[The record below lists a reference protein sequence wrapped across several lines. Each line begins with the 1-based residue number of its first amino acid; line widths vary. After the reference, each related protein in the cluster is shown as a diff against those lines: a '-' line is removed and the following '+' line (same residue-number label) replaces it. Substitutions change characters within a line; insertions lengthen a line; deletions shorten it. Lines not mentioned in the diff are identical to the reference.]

1 MKTKEVLLS
10 LLFLAGVCMG
20 AWSQTVVSTLE
31 QDADGYYRIGTV
43 DDWQAFATLVVT
55 NSTAN
60 ARMTADID
68 LGECQAMLGD
78 CEHEGS
84 PTYAY
89 QGTFDGQGHTLTVHY
104 TGTSQTAP
112 FAMLQKATIRNIH
125 VDGTIN
131 NTSGSQPA
139 VIARVVYGTTTVE
152 NVWSSVI
159 TTDSRTDWDEAAAF
173 VGCVDGY
180 KSGHL
185 VMRDCLFTGTVNSS
199 GSYNGCF
206 VGYINSGGSA
216 TVSSCLSLGT
226 FNYTGGSY
234 DVARGT
240 YTNCFVKQWP
250 GTIPASMQITDEQ
263 LASGEI
269 AYKLQAGRGKMFW
282 GQTIGEDAVPV
293 MTSDESK
300 RVYRTASGF
309 SNNPE
314 EAMLQTDDEGYYLLG
329 SLDALQAYAAM
340 VNDGFSYV
348 DARMTA
354 DIDLGEAQT
363 MIGSSAH
370 PFGGVFDGQGHT
382 LTVNYV
388 SSDTRVAPFWY
399 ITGATIRNL
408 HTAGTMQISGNS
420 ANSGGGIAGFAQ
432 GINTIEHCHSSVN
445 IAATGGSDSF
455 GGIVGVNYRGTLTI
469 KDCIFDGSIVT
480 SAKVHNGGFVGYT
493 DNGTTTATNCLL
505 TATFDCGTGSN
516 TVTFL
521 RYSGTV
527 TNCFYLNGLGVLQG
541 TQITNEQ
548 LASGEIAYKLQAGR
562 GKLFWGQTI
571 GVDSQPV
578 LTNDESKRVYRTLEG
593 FSNTPEEGELQIDD
607 DGYYLLGN
615 ASDWKRFALL
625 IDDGFSNVNAKMTA
639 DIDLGDDQTMI
650 GNGHYNNVSYR
661 KYFSGIFDGQG
672 HTLTVHYVTDEAV
685 QKMYTDAGI
694 PTPSPGYYG
703 FAPFVYVWGG
713 TIRNLHTAG
722 TITAT
727 HEGVAGIVGW
737 TNGSTLIER
746 CHSSVDIT
754 YTNGARGAAGLT
766 YNSYNDNHVLTIND
780 CIYDGTLTAGTNKT
794 GSSGFVVYSWAGITN
809 ISNSLLTATFANG
822 MGSSDCAT
830 FVRNKTGNISNSYFL
845 NPLGTIQGN
854 QITADE
860 LANGKV
866 AFYLQNGRTDLF
878 WGQAIGTDPQPVL
891 TNDESKRVYRSADGY
906 TNNPAEAIEDQ
917 SIVPLLYTRN
927 SNNELTIT
935 GFDPGFTP
943 PANYQLVIPDDIDGA
958 PVVAIADAAFRQKTN
973 FTSLYI
979 GKNVASIGTNA
990 FRQCTALTAVVIPK
1004 SVTSMGTSVFEDCTS
1019 LTSAAFEDGFTMN
1032 YIPDWTFYNT
1042 RFTSFTIPASVQ
1054 TINKGAF
1061 SYNTAL
1067 AAIDFPATVTKLGEE
1082 AFRNCSAL
1090 SVVTIPATITAMDRN
1105 VFWNSGVETADVSCA
1120 VLGQGAF
1127 YQCAKLESVT
1137 LNEGVTNIGVGAF
1150 HGCTK
1155 LPAVTISTTVTV
1167 LQENAFRECTLLG
1180 TVNFTEGSQLTT
1192 IGPTAFYVDTALP
1205 DIDIPATVTTIGNS
1219 AFRNCSKLVTVNIPA
1234 NTQLTTIGSYAFADC
1249 ALLPTFTIPNT
1260 VTTLAD
1266 RAFYNC
1272 PKLQTVTFSNQLTA
1286 IQDETFRKCTLLD
1299 NVTIPKS
1306 VTHLGSGAF
1315 RECTSLV
1322 SIVIPN
1328 TITTMG
1334 TSLFEDCTGLTSVT
1348 YEDGFTMNY
1357 IPDWTFYNTRFTSFT
1372 IPASVQTINK
1382 GAFSYNTALAAI
1394 DFPATVT
1401 KLGEEAFRNCSALSA
1416 VTIPATITAMDRNVF
1431 WNSGVETADV
1441 SCAVLAQGAFYQ
1453 CAKLESVTLNEG
1465 VTSIGVGAFHGCSIL
1480 PEVTIPKTVTV
1491 LSENAFRECP
1501 LLETV
1506 TFENGI
1512 QLESIG
1518 NHAFRS
1524 CAKLNNVVLPG
1535 SLRLVGEWAFSYCT
1549 ALENLTVEEGVA
1561 VISRDAF
1568 QYSGMKN
1575 VVLPSTLDF
1584 IGVNLFYQCN
1594 QLETLDLS
1602 KCVNVWELYSYT
1614 ALRGGSYNITY
1625 GVPAT
1630 TTIIMP
1636 PYTQATLGANDEE
1649 ATIDFNLTK
1658 DEEDY
1663 YLIDTA
1669 DDWDKFVAYSRA
1681 YPNVNGRIT
1690 ADLDLTT
1697 HQGKLGVGNGESNY
1711 ITYQGT
1717 LDGQGHTLTISYKNG
1732 KEFTGGLLAYVENA
1746 TVKNLHVQGA
1756 VNVYYRVI
1764 GGIVGFVK
1772 PGATLTMQDCESD
1785 IDFTVTPTT
1794 TNMHVAGFIGQG
1806 KTGIITLTD
1815 CLYNG
1820 TITGVSSF
1828 RYAAPF
1834 MGWMESAGRIT
1845 YNDCLNNGTFVNTDK
1860 NYTYALGATQS
1871 NGQSTAA
1878 VCYFK
1883 AGNITNNESLATA
1896 TTAEQLASGMITYR
1910 LQGSR
1915 EEQHWGQKIGTDPA
1929 PRLTNEDGTR
1939 VYRGQTY
1946 TNEYVEYAGLQKDA
1960 DDYYLI
1966 AGTADWEEFCLLIE
1980 DFPLSNARMTADVE
1994 VADNSLIGTSTMP
2007 YSGIFDGQGHTL
2019 TVNYTSMDNYC
2030 APFNYI
2036 NGATIQNLHT
2046 TGQITIGGRFGG
2058 GIVASSKGT
2067 STMQN
2072 CWSSVNIVSSYNG
2085 DATHGGLV
2093 AYQEN
2098 GDLTINNCLFDGSI
2112 VGEQSYRCGGLVG
2125 YRSST
2130 LTLSNSL
2137 CVPTSIMVNEY
2148 DCGTLIRNGG
2158 GTVTNCYFTQSL
2170 NNRDQGT
2177 RVTDEQLASG
2187 YVTYK
2192 LQNKSDELVWAQTIG
2207 TDEHPQLV
2215 VFNPT
2220 ALRVY
2225 RALEG
2230 FSNDPDQAA
2239 LSQDTDG
2246 YYLIGTVNDWKML
2259 AMLVEDDEVDAKARM
2274 TADINLGDDQT
2285 MIGSGIINDNNAIG
2299 VICYQGIF
2307 DGQGHTLTVN
2317 YTATENVVAPFR
2329 YIKDATIKNLR
2340 VRGTIATAYKN
2351 AGGIVGYCVGQ
2362 QIHSYIVNC
2371 ISSVNIVSSFV
2382 NKGDAF
2388 YDASHHGGI
2397 ISGILYYGQLHI
2409 DDCIF
2414 NGSISGET
2422 KGVTWGG
2429 MVGFPDG
2436 TVTLTNCLQAGT
2448 FDCSGVTSGSNGSGT
2463 FSTKFGNGY
2472 ASFVN
2477 VVNCHYLNQLGNAQG
2492 TKATAETLA
2501 DGTVTA
2507 ALQAGRAEEIWTQYA
2522 SMPMLKLFAAD
2533 YIPGDANGDGEV
2545 NISDAVAIVNYIL
2558 GNPSLG
2564 FNAAAA
2570 DMNGDGKVTISDAVG
2585 VVNMVLNQ

>member
-1 MKTKEVLLS
+1 MTKRRS
-10 LLFLAGVCMG
+10 TMLLFLVGILTGTWA
-20 AWSQTVVSTLE
+20 QTLV
-31 QDADGYYRIGTV
+31 QDADGYYQIGTAA
-43 DDWQAFATLVVT
+43 DWRAFATLVVT
-55 NSTAN
+55 NPTAN

-78 CEHEGS
+78 SEHEDN

-112 FAMLQKATIRNIH
+112 FAMLKAATIRNIH

-131 NTSGSQPA
+131 NTSGSQPS

-159 TTDSRTDWDEAAAF
+159 TTDTRTGWDEAAAF

-234 DVARGT
+234 DIARGT
-240 YTNCFVKQWP
+240 YSNCFVKQWP
-250 GTIPASMQITDEQ
+250 GTIPASMQATDEK

-269 AYKLQAGRGKMFW
+269 AYKLQAGRGQMFW
-282 GQTIGEDAVPV
+282 GQTIGEDPLPV

-300 RVYRTASGF
+300 RVYRTPDGF
-309 SNNPE
+309 SNNPDD
-314 EAMLQTDDEGYYLLG
+314 AMLQTDADGYYKIG
-329 SLDALQAYAAM
+329 SVDDWRAFATM
-340 VNDGFSYV
+340 VDEGFSYV

-354 DIDLGEAQT
+354 DIDLGDCQT

-388 SSDTRVAPFWY
+388 STDIRIAPFWY

-408 HTAGTMQISGNS
+408 HTAGTMQISGS
-420 ANSGGGIAGFAQ
+420 AGNSGGGIAGYAQ
-432 GINTIEHCHSSVN
+432 GVNTIEHCHSSVK
-445 IAATGGSDSF
+445 ITATGSGDTF

-469 KDCIFDGSIVT
+469 NDCIFDGSIVT
-480 SAKVHNGGFVGYT
+480 EAKMHNGGFVGYT

-505 TATFDCGTGSN
+505 TAVFDCGTGSN

-527 TNCFYLNGLGVLQG
+527 TNCFYLNGIGVLQG
-541 TQITNEQ
+541 TQITDAQ

-562 GKLFWGQTI
+562 GKMFWGQTI
-571 GVDSQPV
+571 GFDPQPV
-578 LTNDESKRVYRTLEG
+578 LTSDESKRVYRTMEG
-593 FSNTPEEGELQIDD
+593 FSNTPDEGELQIDN
-607 DGYYLLGN
+607 DGYYLLGSAN
-615 ASDWKRFALL
+615 DWKRFAML
-625 IDDGFSNVNAKMTA
+625 IDDGFANVNARMTD
-639 DIDLGDDQTMI
+639 DIDLGDDQTMV
-650 GNGHYNNVSYR
+650 GNGHYSNVSYR

-672 HTLTVHYVTDEAV
+672 HTLTVHYVTDEAA
-685 QKMYTDAGI
+685 QKMYTDLNI
-694 PTPSPGYYG
+694 PLPSPGYYG

-737 TNGSTLIER
+737 TNGNTLIER

-794 GSSGFVVYSWAGITN
+794 GSSGFVVYSWAGVTN

-845 NPLGTIQGN
+845 NALGTIQGN

-866 AFYLQNGRTDLF
+866 AFYLQNGRSDLF
-878 WGQAIGTDPQPVL
+878 WGQTIGVDPQPVL
-891 TNDESKRVYRSADGY
+891 TSDESKRVYRSAEGY

-958 PVVAIADAAFRQKTN
+958 PVVAIADAAFRQKSN

-1004 SVTSMGTSVFEDCTS
+1004 SVTSMGTSIFEDCTG

-1067 AAIDFPATVTKLGEE
+1067 ASIDFPATVTKLGEE

-1090 SVVTIPATITAMDRN
+1090 SAVTIPATITAMDRN

-1120 VLGQGAF
+1120 VLAQGAF
-1127 YQCAKLESVT
+1127 YQCTKLESVT
-1137 LNEGVTNIGVGAF
+1137 IHEGVTTIGVGAF

-1155 LPAVTISTTVTV
+1155 LPEVTIPSTVTV

-1249 ALLPTFTIPNT
+1249 ALLPSFTIPNT

-1266 RAFYNC
+1266 RVFYNC

-1372 IPASVQTINK
+1372 IPASVQTINR
-1382 GAFSYNTALAAI
+1382 GAFSCNTALAAI

-1465 VTSIGVGAFHGCSIL
+1465 VTTIGVGAFHGCSIL

-1630 TTIIMP
+1630 TKIIMP
-1636 PYTQATLGANDEE
+1636 PYTQATLGANDEVK
-1649 ATIDFNLTK
+1649 TIEFNLTK
-1658 DEEDY
+1658 DADDF

-1681 YPNVNGRIT
+1681 YPTINGRIT
-1690 ADLDLTT
+1690 ADLDLTA
-1697 HQGKLGVGNGESNY
+1697 HVGKLGVGNGESSY
-1711 ITYQGT
+1711 ITWQGT

-1732 KEFTGGLLAYVENA
+1732 KEFTGALIAYVENA
-1746 TVKNLHVQGA
+1746 TVKNLHVKGSVDA
-1756 VNVYYRVI
+1756 YYRVV

-1772 PGATLTMQDCESD
+1772 PSTTLTIQDCESSVN
-1785 IDFTVTPTT
+1785 FTVTPST

-1806 KTGIITLTD
+1806 KTGDIYLTD

-1828 RYAAPF
+1828 RYAAGF
-1834 MGWMESAGRIT
+1834 MGWIENGGHTT
-1845 YNDCLNNGTFVNTDK
+1845 YNYCLNNGTFTNMDM
-1860 NYTYALGATQS
+1860 NYAYALGASQS
-1871 NGQSTAA
+1871 KGMTTAA
-1878 VCYFK
+1878 VCY
-1883 AGNITNNESLATA
+1883 GNIDGGAKISPENLYTPVSTD
-1896 TTAEQLASGMITYR
+1896 QLKTGMVAYR
-1910 LQGSR
+1910 LQGGR
-1915 EEQHWGQKIGTDPA
+1915 DDQHWGQKLGTDPA
-1929 PRLTNEDGTR
+1929 PRLTTEDGTR

-1946 TNEYVEYAGLQKDA
+1946 TNTPTEYTGLQKDA

-1966 AGTADWEEFCLLIE
+1966 SGTADWEEFAALVV

-1994 VADNSLIGTSTMP
+1994 VTDNSMVGINTTP

-2019 TVNYTSMDNYC
+2019 TINYVATENYC
-2030 APFNYI
+2030 APFNFI
-2036 NGATIQNLHT
+2036 SGATLKNLHT
-2046 TGQITIGGRFGG
+2046 TGQISIGYRFGG

-2067 STMQN
+2067 NNMQN
-2072 CWSSVNIVSSYNG
+2072 CWSSVNIVSSLNG

-2098 GDLTINNCLFDGSI
+2098 GTLTITNCLFDGSI
-2112 VGEQSYRCGGLVG
+2112 VGEQSNRCGGLVG
-2125 YRSST
+2125 YRNAT
-2130 LTLSNSL
+2130 LTLSNCL
-2137 CVPTSIMVNEY
+2137 CVPTTIMVNEY

-2177 RVTDEQLASG
+2177 HVTDEQLASG

-2192 LQNKSDELVWAQTIG
+2192 LQGKSDEFVWAQTIG

-2230 FSNDPDQAA
+2230 YSNAPDQAA
-2239 LSQDTDG
+2239 LSQDAEG

-2285 MIGSGIINDNNAIG
+2285 MIGSGIINDNNATG

-2371 ISSVNIVSSFV
+2371 ISSVDIISSFV
-2382 NKGDAF
+2382 NNSDAF

-2436 TVTLTNCLQAGT
+2436 TVTLTNCLQMGT

-2472 ASFVN
+2472 ASHVN
-2477 VVNCHYLNQLGNAQG
+2477 VVNSYYLNQLGNAQG

-2501 DGTVTA
+2501 DGTVTT
-2507 ALQAGRAEEIWTQYA
+2507 ALQAGRDEELWVQYGA
-2522 SMPMLKLFAAD
+2522 LPMLKLFAAD
-2533 YIPGDANGDGEV
+2533 YILGDANGDGKV
-2545 NISDAVAIVNYIL
+2545 DINDALSIVNYL
-2558 GNPSLG
+2558 MGNPPAN
-2564 FNAAAA
+2564 FNEPAA
-2570 DMNGDGKVTISDAVG
+2570 DVNVDGQITIADAVG
-2585 VVNMVLNQ
+2585 VVNIILNK

>member
-1 MKTKEVLLS
+1 M
-10 LLFLAGVCMG
+10 LLFLVGILTGTWA
-20 AWSQTVVSTLE
+20 QTLV
-31 QDADGYYRIGTV
+31 QDADGYYQIGTAA
-43 DDWQAFATLVVT
+43 DWRAFATLVVT
-55 NSTAN
+55 NPTAN

-78 CEHEGS
+78 SEHEDN

-112 FAMLQKATIRNIH
+112 FAMLKAATIRNIH

-131 NTSGSQPA
+131 NTSGSQPS

-159 TTDSRTDWDEAAAF
+159 TTDTRTGWDEAAAF

-234 DVARGT
+234 DIARGT
-240 YTNCFVKQWP
+240 YSNCFVKQWP
-250 GTIPASMQITDEQ
+250 GTIPASMQATDEK

-269 AYKLQAGRGKMFW
+269 AYKLQAGRGQMFW
-282 GQTIGEDAVPV
+282 GQTIGEDPLPV

-300 RVYRTASGF
+300 RVYRTPDGF
-309 SNNPE
+309 SNNPDD
-314 EAMLQTDDEGYYLLG
+314 AMLQTDADGYYKIG
-329 SLDALQAYAAM
+329 SVDDWRAFATM
-340 VNDGFSYV
+340 VDEGFSYV

-354 DIDLGEAQT
+354 DIDLGDCQT

-388 SSDTRVAPFWY
+388 STDIRIAPFWY

-408 HTAGTMQISGNS
+408 HTAGTMQISGS
-420 ANSGGGIAGFAQ
+420 AGNSGGGIAGYAQ
-432 GINTIEHCHSSVN
+432 GVNTIEHCHSSVK
-445 IAATGGSDSF
+445 ITATGSGDTF

-469 KDCIFDGSIVT
+469 NDCIFDGSIVT
-480 SAKVHNGGFVGYT
+480 EAKMHNGGFVGYT

-505 TATFDCGTGSN
+505 TAVFDCGTGSN

-527 TNCFYLNGLGVLQG
+527 TNCFYLNGIGVLQG
-541 TQITNEQ
+541 TQITDAQ

-562 GKLFWGQTI
+562 GKMFWGQTI
-571 GVDSQPV
+571 GFDPQPV
-578 LTNDESKRVYRTLEG
+578 LTSDESKRVYRTMEG
-593 FSNTPEEGELQIDD
+593 FSNTPDEGELQIDN
-607 DGYYLLGN
+607 DGYYLLGSAN
-615 ASDWKRFALL
+615 DWKRFAML
-625 IDDGFSNVNAKMTA
+625 IDDGFANVNARMTD
-639 DIDLGDDQTMI
+639 DIDLGDDQTMV
-650 GNGHYNNVSYR
+650 GNGHYSNVSYR

-672 HTLTVHYVTDEAV
+672 HTLTVHYVTDEAA
-685 QKMYTDAGI
+685 QKMYTDLNI
-694 PTPSPGYYG
+694 PLPSPGYYG

-737 TNGSTLIER
+737 TNGNTLIER

-794 GSSGFVVYSWAGITN
+794 GSSGFVVYSWAGVTN

-845 NPLGTIQGN
+845 NALGTIQGN

-866 AFYLQNGRTDLF
+866 AFYLQNGRSDLF
-878 WGQAIGTDPQPVL
+878 WGQTIGVDPQPVL
-891 TNDESKRVYRSADGY
+891 TSDESKRVYRSAEGY

-958 PVVAIADAAFRQKTN
+958 PVVAIADAAFRQKSN

-1004 SVTSMGTSVFEDCTS
+1004 SVTSMGTSIFEDCTG

-1067 AAIDFPATVTKLGEE
+1067 A
-1082 AFRNCSAL
+1082 S
-1090 SVVTIPATITAMDRN
+1090 
-1105 VFWNSGVETADVSCA
+1105 
-1120 VLGQGAF
+1120 
-1127 YQCAKLESVT
+1127 
-1137 LNEGVTNIGVGAF
+1137 
-1150 HGCTK
+1150 
-1155 LPAVTISTTVTV
+1155 
-1167 LQENAFRECTLLG
+1167 
-1180 TVNFTEGSQLTT
+1180 
-1192 IGPTAFYVDTALP
+1192 
-1205 DIDIPATVTTIGNS
+1205 
-1219 AFRNCSKLVTVNIPA
+1219 
-1234 NTQLTTIGSYAFADC
+1234 
-1249 ALLPTFTIPNT
+1249 
-1260 VTTLAD
+1260 
-1266 RAFYNC
+1266 
-1272 PKLQTVTFSNQLTA
+1272 
-1286 IQDETFRKCTLLD
+1286 
-1299 NVTIPKS
+1299 
-1306 VTHLGSGAF
+1306 
-1315 RECTSLV
+1315 
-1322 SIVIPN
+1322 
-1328 TITTMG
+1328 
-1334 TSLFEDCTGLTSVT
+1334 
-1348 YEDGFTMNY
+1348 
-1357 IPDWTFYNTRFTSFT
+1357 
-1372 IPASVQTINK
+1372 
-1382 GAFSYNTALAAI
+1382 I

-1465 VTSIGVGAFHGCSIL
+1465 VTTIGVGAFHGCSIL

-1630 TTIIMP
+1630 TKIIMP
-1636 PYTQATLGANDEE
+1636 PYTQATLGANDEVK
-1649 ATIDFNLTK
+1649 TIEFNLTK
-1658 DEEDY
+1658 DADDF

-1681 YPNVNGRIT
+1681 YPTINGRIT
-1690 ADLDLTT
+1690 ADLDLTA
-1697 HQGKLGVGNGESNY
+1697 HVGKLGVGNGESNY
-1711 ITYQGT
+1711 ITWQGT

-1732 KEFTGGLLAYVENA
+1732 KEFTGALIAYVENA
-1746 TVKNLHVQGA
+1746 TVKNLHVKGSVDA
-1756 VNVYYRVI
+1756 YYRVV

-1772 PGATLTMQDCESD
+1772 PSTTLTIQDCESSVN
-1785 IDFTVTPTT
+1785 FTVTPST

-1806 KTGIITLTD
+1806 KTGDIYLTD

-1828 RYAAPF
+1828 RYAAGF
-1834 MGWMESAGRIT
+1834 MGWIENGGHTT
-1845 YNDCLNNGTFVNTDK
+1845 YNYCLNNGTFTNMDM
-1860 NYTYALGATQS
+1860 NYAYALGASQS
-1871 NGQSTAA
+1871 KGMTTAA
-1878 VCYFK
+1878 VCY
-1883 AGNITNNESLATA
+1883 GNIDGGAKISPENLYTPVSTD
-1896 TTAEQLASGMITYR
+1896 QLKTGMVAYR
-1910 LQGSR
+1910 LQGGR
-1915 EEQHWGQKIGTDPA
+1915 DDQHWGQKLGTDPA
-1929 PRLTNEDGTR
+1929 PRLTTEDGTR

-1946 TNEYVEYAGLQKDA
+1946 TNTPTEYTGLQKDA

-1966 AGTADWEEFCLLIE
+1966 SGTADWEEFAALVV

-1994 VADNSLIGTSTMP
+1994 VTDNSMVGINTTP

-2019 TVNYTSMDNYC
+2019 TINYVATENYC
-2030 APFNYI
+2030 APFNFI
-2036 NGATIQNLHT
+2036 SGATLKNLHT
-2046 TGQITIGGRFGG
+2046 TGQISIGYRFGG

-2067 STMQN
+2067 NNMQN
-2072 CWSSVNIVSSYNG
+2072 CWSSVNIVSSFNG

-2125 YRSST
+2125 YRNAT
-2130 LTLSNSL
+2130 LALSNSL

-2177 RVTDEQLASG
+2177 HVTDEQLASG

-2192 LQNKSDELVWAQTIG
+2192 LQGKSDEFVWAQTIG

-2230 FSNDPDQAA
+2230 YSNAPDQAA
-2239 LSQDTDG
+2239 LSQDAEG

-2285 MIGSGIINDNNAIG
+2285 MIGSGIINDNNATG

-2371 ISSVNIVSSFV
+2371 ISSVDIISSFV
-2382 NKGDAF
+2382 NNSDAF

-2436 TVTLTNCLQAGT
+2436 TVTLTNCLQMGT

-2472 ASFVN
+2472 ASHVN
-2477 VVNCHYLNQLGNAQG
+2477 VVNSYYLNQLGNAQG

-2501 DGTVTA
+2501 DGTVTT
-2507 ALQAGRAEEIWTQYA
+2507 ALQAGRDEELWVQYGA
-2522 SMPMLKLFAAD
+2522 LPMLKLFAAD
-2533 YIPGDANGDGEV
+2533 YILGDANGDGKV
-2545 NISDAVAIVNYIL
+2545 DINDALSIVNYL
-2558 GNPSLG
+2558 MGNPPAN
-2564 FNAAAA
+2564 FNEPAA
-2570 DMNGDGKVTISDAVG
+2570 DVNVDGQITIADAVG
-2585 VVNMVLNQ
+2585 VVNIILNK